1 MCVCACVYIDP
12 ALYTTLAV
20 PTNCIKWSQHKH
32 VTLGLSQRKLARTD
46 AVNRPE
52 MAMYSARGS
61 GWSRLHVLTTWSFP
75 ISPAQ
80 TRCRNWLRPGSNR
93 LQRTDITDNLT
104 HYTTTANITGSL
116 PCIVLIEQIQLSET
130 KHRKLKPKTSFGLSG
145 TEYLGFE
152 PLTKASDFAISG
164 SGNSHDTTFEV
175 NRVH

>member
-1 MCVCACVYIDP
+1 MCVCTCVYIDP

-32 VTLGLSQRKLARTD
+32 VTLGLNQRKLARTD

-104 HYTTTANITGSL
+104 HYTTTANITSSL
-116 PCIVLIEQIQLSET
+116 PCISAYRTDTIKWNQT
-130 KHRKLKPKTSFGLSG
+130 PKTE
-145 TEYLGFE
+145 TENQFW
-152 PLTKASDFAISG
+152 AFWNRISG
-164 SGNSHDTTFEV
+164 FWTFDKGIWFR
-175 NRVH
+175 NLWLRQ